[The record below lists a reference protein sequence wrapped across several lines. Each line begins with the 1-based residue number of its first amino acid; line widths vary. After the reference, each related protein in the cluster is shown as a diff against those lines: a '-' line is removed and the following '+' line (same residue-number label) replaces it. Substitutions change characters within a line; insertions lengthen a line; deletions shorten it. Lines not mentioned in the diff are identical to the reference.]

1 MPSPDPKPRRRS
13 WWRSPL
19 LRLAEA
25 IGPFLASAALRA
37 LGWTLR
43 LRLLDDPNLFGRLE
57 RGEKVIV
64 AFWHDRLL
72 VMPLFVRGIPV
83 CALAS
88 QHRDGEIATRA
99 LAAWGVHI
107 VRGSATRGAV
117 GGFLRL
123 VHAFRSGYN
132 LAVAPDG
139 PRGPRHSAKPGVIH
153 LAKATGA
160 PIFPVSYAASRFVR
174 MGSWDRLMIPLPFA
188 RVTLVIG
195 DPLDV
200 PRRAEETE
208 LEEQRRV
215 LESRLAELGRRA
227 EDDLAA

>member
-1 MPSPDPKPRRRS
+1 VTPSAPKPRPWFRA
-13 WWRSPL
+13 PL

-25 IGPFLASAALRA
+25 IGPSLASAALRA
-37 LGWTLR
+37 IGWTLR
-43 LRLLDDPNLFGRLE
+43 LRLLDDPDLLGRWS
-57 RGEKVIV
+57 RGDKAVV

-72 VMPLFVRGIPV
+72 VMPLFVKGIPMCV
-83 CALAS
+83 LAS

-132 LAVAPDG
+132 IAVVPDG
-139 PRGPRHSAKPGVIH
+139 PRGPRHSVKPGVIH

-174 MGSWDRLMIPLPFA
+174 LGGWDRLMIPLPFA
-188 RVTLVIG
+188 RVAVVVG
-195 DPLDV
+195 EPLEV
-200 PRRAEETE
+200 TRRADEAE
-208 LEEQRRV
+208 LEERRQV
-215 LESRLAELGRRA
+215 LEFRLAELGRRA
-227 EDDLAA
+227 EDALAA